1 VTTWRF
7 TCAMPALRG
16 AKQRIGTSSL
26 RPRLLTASPLH
37 LVTLSKTS
45 SGAFFKKQMS
55 DPDFPEALRSFI
67 RDNIPDVDAAEL
79 LLLLARN
86 RERRFD
92 LHGVL
97 AELTWTAVT
106 EPVARKHLTLLQERG
121 LVVSQASNYQYSPS
135 TPQLDAA
142 VHALMRVYNER
153 PVTMVRMIYTL
164 RDEKIRSFADAF
176 RFKK

>member
-1 VTTWRF
+1 VTEKVTRKGDGRRTDGIF
-7 TCAMPALRG
+7 ISPP
-16 AKQRIGTSSL
+16 S
-26 RPRLLTASPLH
+26 PRHTFD
-37 LVTLSKTS
+37 KTR
-45 SGAFFKKQMS
+45 SGAFFQATHVRS
-55 DPDFPEALRSFI
+55 RFPEALRSFI
-67 RDNIPDVDAAEL
+67 RDNIPDVDAAEI

-92 LHGVL
+92 LHGLL
-97 AELTWTAVT
+97 AELASTAVT

-121 LVVSQASNYQYSPS
+121 LVVSTRASTYQYSPS
-135 TPQLDAA
+135 TPQLDSA
-142 VHALMRVYNER
+142 VRALTRVYNER

>member
-1 VTTWRF
+1 VTV
-7 TCAMPALRG
+7 G
-16 AKQRIGTSSL
+16 EQ
-26 RPRLLTASPLH
+26 TASSSHHHH
-37 LVTLSKTS
+37 LVTPSIKR
-45 SGAFFKKQMS
+45 APARFFKQHMS
-55 DPDFPEALRSFI
+55 DPDFPEALRAFI

-92 LHGVL
+92 LHGLL
-97 AELTWTAVT
+97 AELASTAVT

-121 LVVSQASNYQYSPS
+121 LVVSTRASTYQYSPS
-135 TPQLDAA
+135 TPQLDSA
-142 VHALMRVYNER
+142 VRALTRVYNER